1 MDNRPIGLLD
11 SGVGGLTVV
20 REILRQ
26 LPNEEIVYIGDTQRA
41 PYGPRSNEQITAFTW
56 DMVNFL
62 LSKNVK
68 MIVFACNTATAV
80 AIEEVRAALDIPVIG
95 VILPGASSAI
105 QKTITKKV
113 GVIATQAT
121 VNSDQYRK
129 VIQLKSSSV
138 DVRSLACPEFVTLV
152 ESNGADSEEAQEIVA
167 KALKPMVGKVDTLI
181 LGCTHYPLLRKLIQK
196 EMGPNVQLIDSGS
209 ETVRDITVLLNYF
222 DLNGEERQSLHH
234 RFYTTGKA
242 EDFQAIADRWL
253 GSGKIIAEHTELS
266 AEKTLLIATR
276 NDGKTAEFK
285 RLFEE
290 FGYKIKNLKD
300 YPELPDIAETGMT
313 FEENA
318 RLKAEQ
324 IAEITGEVVIG
335 DDSGLCVD
343 VLGGLPGVWSHRFAG
358 PDPTDEENI
367 AKLLHELASTAITP
381 ERRIAHFHTTL
392 VAAYPGHE
400 SLVVEADW
408 QGRIGLTPQGENGFG
423 YDPIFLVGTSDRTA
437 AQLSA
442 EEKNTASHR
451 GQALQK
457 LMTELPEWL
466 EHIKK

>member
-138 DVRSLACPEFVTLV
+138 DVRSLACPEFVPLV
-152 ESNGADSEEAQEIVA
+152 ESNGADSEE
-167 KALKPMVGKVDTLI
+167 LKK
-181 LGCTHYPLLRKLIQK
+181 
-196 EMGPNVQLIDSGS
+196 
-209 ETVRDITVLLNYF
+209 
-222 DLNGEERQSLHH
+222 
-234 RFYTTGKA
+234 
-242 EDFQAIADRWL
+242 
-253 GSGKIIAEHTELS
+253 
-266 AEKTLLIATR
+266 
-276 NDGKTAEFK
+276 
-285 RLFEE
+285 
-290 FGYKIKNLKD
+290 
-300 YPELPDIAETGMT
+300 
-313 FEENA
+313 
-318 RLKAEQ
+318 
-324 IAEITGEVVIG
+324 
-335 DDSGLCVD
+335 
-343 VLGGLPGVWSHRFAG
+343 
-358 PDPTDEENI
+358 
-367 AKLLHELASTAITP
+367 
-381 ERRIAHFHTTL
+381 
-392 VAAYPGHE
+392 
-400 SLVVEADW
+400 
-408 QGRIGLTPQGENGFG
+408 
-423 YDPIFLVGTSDRTA
+423 
-437 AQLSA
+437 
-442 EEKNTASHR
+442 
-451 GQALQK
+451 
-457 LMTELPEWL
+457 
-466 EHIKK
+466 